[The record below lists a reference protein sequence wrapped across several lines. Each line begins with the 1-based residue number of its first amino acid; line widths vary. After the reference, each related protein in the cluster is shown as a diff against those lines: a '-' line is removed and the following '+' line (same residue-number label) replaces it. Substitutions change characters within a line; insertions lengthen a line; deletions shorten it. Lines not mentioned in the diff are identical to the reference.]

1 MMKEVRYVV
10 DEAVIVC
17 SNTVVEN
24 CLNNLMVDSQDKLYM
39 HKRLVATKADNKEL
53 INIRPFKCSCKFG
66 KCRPKFENFWKN
78 HVENITIS
86 GNEPLIEKSILE
98 CTRYSQKGIISIID
112 TGQRVVDEIKEIS
125 DTLKKMA
132 QQSGKKLDIRI
143 QMSEYLTEKY
153 GKSIEE
159 IFIMTRKLIGK

>member
-53 INIRPFKCSCKFG
+53 INIRNHDFCHNKVCSFEILPYLCNDKF
-66 KCRPKFENFWKN
+66 R
-78 HVENITIS
+78 
-86 GNEPLIEKSILE
+86 
-98 CTRYSQKGIISIID
+98 SQGF
-112 TGQRVVDEIKEIS
+112 Q
-125 DTLKKMA
+125 L
-132 QQSGKKLDIRI
+132 
-143 QMSEYLTEKY
+143 
-153 GKSIEE
+153 
-159 IFIMTRKLIGK
+159 